1 MPFVRGLGKETMSK
15 RIETGRNAPCP
26 CGSGKKYKKCCLKT
40 LEPDRDSEWRRL
52 SEVYLRLEERLIR
65 FTERTLRR
73 AGLEE
78 AYDEFLL
85 WPDEE
90 IDEEFLVRQGPLFA
104 EWCMFNWYY
113 DPDDSESRLDLPPGR
128 TPAELFLKKEE
139 RRLSDTEKELIGAIS
154 RRPFSFC
161 EVIRCEPGR
170 GFLLKDILTQEEID
184 VTEHDASRV
193 AREGDILFCRVVP
206 IRGMVMLFGCSPY
219 AIPPEFKPSIIKLR
233 SWMRRGCA
241 VITGEELKE
250 YDIEIR
256 EKYIE
261 LGENLSRIPVLCN
274 TDGERLSIHTLR
286 YEIDSAEQAFAGL
299 AGLCATESEA
309 ELRAMANLDDRGG
322 IVRVEFHWN
331 REGFKDSPV
340 LQSTILGTVVI
351 DGGRLEVT
359 VNSAERAERI
369 RKEIETRLGAG
380 ARFKNAVIQSGEAM
394 MKAIRSRAPG
404 STAPASGHDELM
416 QNPEVR
422 AKLAEMIAAHWEGWM
437 EQKIPAL
444 GGKTPRQAVKT
455 SDGRESVEALLRSAE
470 RSAEADKDM
479 GKEILKAIDGVRQ
492 RLALRGH

>member
-1 MPFVRGLGKETMSK
+1 
-15 RIETGRNAPCP
+15 
-26 CGSGKKYKKCCLKT
+26 
-40 LEPDRDSEWRRL
+40 
-52 SEVYLRLEERLIR
+52 
-65 FTERTLRR
+65 
-73 AGLEE
+73 
-78 AYDEFLL
+78 
-85 WPDEE
+85 
-90 IDEEFLVRQGPLFA
+90 
-104 EWCMFNWYY
+104 
-113 DPDDSESRLDLPPGR
+113 
-128 TPAELFLKKEE
+128 
-139 RRLSDTEKELIGAIS
+139 
-154 RRPFSFC
+154 
-161 EVIRCEPGR
+161 
-170 GFLLKDILTQEEID
+170 
-184 VTEHDASRV
+184 
-193 AREGDILFCRVVP
+193 
-206 IRGMVMLFGCSPY
+206 
-219 AIPPEFKPSIIKLR
+219 
-233 SWMRRGCA
+233 MRRGCA